1 MLIYTNQSFKRKARK
16 PTAKQRAQKAS
27 WQALLDKYDIKP
39 TGKTTHTITRVAAID
54 HPITVVDPKRLTN
67 HIPSL
72 DSGSGVATKKEVQH
86 YTGDAM
92 IGIGQLHKSNA
103 VPVFKAEDAID
114 ISKMRRG

>member
-1 MLIYTNQSFKRKARK
+1 MIIYPYMPKRKPRK
-16 PTAKQRAQKAS
+16 PNAKQRAQKAS

-39 TGKTTHTITRVAAID
+39 GRKISKSKLPSDPVVIRRETPNYPSLNSNIGTTGK
-54 HPITVVDPKRLTN
+54 
-67 HIPSL
+67 
-72 DSGSGVATKKEVQH
+72 KESIQ

-103 VPVFKAEDAID
+103 VPIFKAEDAID

>member
-1 MLIYTNQSFKRKARK
+1 MIIHPHIPKRKPRK
-16 PTAKQRAQKAS
+16 PNAKQRELQAS

-39 TGKTTHTITRVAAID
+39 KSKLTRKVTIASID
-54 HPITVVDPKRLTN
+54 HPRVVIDPKRSTD

-72 DSGSGVATKKEVQH
+72 DTGSGNTAKKTPQQ

-92 IGIGQLHKSNA
+92 LGIGQLHKSNA
-103 VPVFKAEDAID
+103 VPIFKAEDAVD